1 MWAVK
6 KSRRHAADRNPP
18 DGGPADCGASS
29 SSCVR
34 PGFRPVGLCNDLCID
49 SNGACSRARQAVS
62 TVHSHRRLCLQERC
76 TKLER
81 ALQAAKSAAAA
92 AGESASTS
100 AAEVQALTQQL
111 QQSQQL
117 VRQLESDL
125 LALSSS
131 SSSGAAEGAGLGA
144 AVRLG
149 GSGLQGFVPA
159 GLDAAA
165 GVSSPSAAAA
175 AGPGQEGGGGDGAA
189 AVLQAVAAQ
198 RDRFK
203 ARIAELE
210 GEQAG
215 LSAQLQQAAAQVQ
228 SVTQDNVA
236 LVEKLRWGCG
246 VLG

>member
-1 MWAVK
+1 M
-6 KSRRHAADRNPP
+6 
-18 DGGPADCGASS
+18 
-29 SSCVR
+29 
-34 PGFRPVGLCNDLCID
+34 
-49 SNGACSRARQAVS
+49 
-62 TVHSHRRLCLQERC
+62 
-76 TKLER
+76 
-81 ALQAAKSAAAA
+81 
-92 AGESASTS
+92 
-100 AAEVQALTQQL
+100 QALTQQL

-131 SSSGAAEGAGLGA
+131 GAAEGAGLGV

-149 GSGLQGFVPA
+149 SSGLQGLVPA

-175 AGPGQEGGGGDGAA
+175 AGPGQEGSGGGDGAA

-236 LVEKLRWGCG
+236 LVEKLRCAGCG
-246 VLG
+246 VFWVEEGFRAFLRVRAYTLGFLGAVMQERGRSRGEVASIAPPRACTCTACFHTVTGC

>member
-1 MWAVK
+1 MLV
-6 KSRRHAADRNPP
+6 
-18 DGGPADCGASS
+18 
-29 SSCVR
+29 
-34 PGFRPVGLCNDLCID
+34 
-49 SNGACSRARQAVS
+49 
-62 TVHSHRRLCLQERC
+62 QERC

-92 AGESASTS
+92 AGESASAS
-100 AAEVQALTQQL
+100 AAEVQALSQQL

-117 VRQLESDL
+117 VRQLETDL

-131 SSSGAAEGAGLGA
+131 AAAAE
-144 AVRLG
+144 AVVRSG
-149 GSGLQGFVPA
+149 SSGLQGLVPA

-175 AGPGQEGGGGDGAA
+175 AAGQEGGGGDGAA

-215 LSAQLQQAAAQVQ
+215 LSAQLQQAAATVQ
-228 SVTQDNVA
+228 RVTQDNVA
-236 LVEKLRWGCG
+236 LVEKLRWGLRD
-246 VLG
+246 VWVSRNLGF